1 MAENSE
7 PKTAE
12 PKAAQE
18 QTRTAIRT
26 ATQAASDAAQRGTAA
41 TEHAGRSS
49 AEALRRTEEA
59 GAETMRHLGRV
70 AGETARRSTQDY
82 AEVRHEFVQGAATQ
96 FEDTMSRLA
105 QVVQESAQEWRTVM
119 QLPHLAGGGLQE
131 IQRSVNGAVES
142 VIRTNLS
149 ATRELFRIA
158 SPAAMAEF
166 QQRFMR
172 EYLGALLE
180 GSTAVVR
187 AVRESAEQTLQPLE
201 ERMRERQQRMHR
213 NGNGHAGRVADVME
227 REVRVA
233 NPEDSVQ
240 RVARLMREEDTGVMP
255 VGEGDEL
262 IGMVTD
268 RDVAVRLVA
277 EGRDPARTKV
287 REVMTAD
294 VRYVFE
300 DEDLEH
306 VAENM
311 AEQQVRRLPVM
322 NREKRLVG
330 VVSLGDISQGRQP
343 RLASK
348 ALSGVAR
355 RGGQHMQTAAE

>member
-7 PKTAE
+7 PK
-12 PKAAQE
+12 AAQE
-18 QTRTAIRT
+18 QARAAVRTA
-26 ATQAASDAAQRGTAA
+26 AQGASEAAQRGAET
-41 TEHAGRSS
+41 TERAGRSS

-59 GAETMRHLGRV
+59 GAETMRHLGQV
-70 AGETARRSTQDY
+70 AGETARRSTQGY
-82 AEVRHEFVQGAATQ
+82 ADVQHEFVQGAATQ
-96 FEDTMSRLA
+96 FENTMSRLA
-105 QVVQESAQEWRTVM
+105 QVVQESAQEWRSVM
-119 QLPHLAGGGLQE
+119 QLPDLAGGGLQE

-149 ATRELFRIA
+149 ATRELFRMV
-158 SPAAMAEF
+158 SPAAIAEL

-187 AVRESAEQTLQPLE
+187 AVRQSADQTLQPLE
-201 ERMRERQQRMHR
+201 HRMRERQQRIQR

-255 VGEGDEL
+255 VGEGDQL
-262 IGMVTD
+262 VGMVTD
-268 RDVAVRLVA
+268 RDVAIRLVA

-311 AEQQVRRLPVM
+311 AEQQVRRMPVM

-330 VVSLGDISQGRQP
+330 VISLGDISQGRQP
-343 RLASK
+343 HLATK
-348 ALSGVAR
+348 ALSGAAR
-355 RGGQHMQTAAE
+355 RGGQHTQIAAE

>member
-1 MAENSE
+1 MAETS
-7 PKTAE
+7 E

-18 QTRTAIRT
+18 QARTAVRT
-26 ATQAASDAAQRGTAA
+26 AAQGASDAAQKGAA
-41 TEHAGRSS
+41 AMERAGRSG

-59 GAETMRHLGRV
+59 GAEATRHLGQA
-70 AGETARRSTQDY
+70 AGETARRSTQEY
-82 AEVRHEFVQGAATQ
+82 ADVQHEFVQGAATQ
-96 FEDTMSRLA
+96 FEDTVSRLA
-105 QVVQESAQEWRTVM
+105 HVVQESAQEWRTVL
-119 QLPHLAGGGLQE
+119 QLPNVAGGGLQE

-149 ATRELFRIA
+149 ATQELFRMV
-158 SPAAMAEF
+158 SPASVAEL

-172 EYLGALLE
+172 GYLSALLE
-180 GSTAVVR
+180 GSTAVIR
-187 AVRESAEQTLQPLE
+187 AVRQSAEQTLQPLE
-201 ERMRERQQRMHR
+201 HRIRERQQRIQR

-240 RVARLMREEDTGVMP
+240 RLARLMREEDTGFLP
-255 VGEGDEL
+255 VSEGDQL
-262 IGMVTD
+262 VGMVTD

-300 DEDLEH
+300 DEDLDH
-306 VAENM
+306 VAANM
-311 AEQQVRRLPVM
+311 AEQQVRRMPVM

-330 VVSLGDISQGRQP
+330 VISLGDISQGRQP
-343 RLASK
+343 HLASK
-348 ALSGVAR
+348 ALRGVAR
-355 RGGQHMQTAAE
+355 RSGQHTQTAAE